1 MTVGAGRNGSTTRE
15 GTSGY
20 ATIPHRYNSFET
32 DQLRRRGPQD
42 THQSLTGTI
51 ALNRINYAG
60 GDLRIRNNPSQVYS
74 SILIDANPSPCGA
87 NYFERSGFG

>member
-42 THQSLTGTI
+42 TQQSFTGI
-51 ALNRINYAG
+51 QLHP
-60 GDLRIRNNPSQVYS
+60 D
-74 SILIDANPSPCGA
+74 
-87 NYFERSGFG
+87 